1 MFINLGEM
9 DGFDVPKML
18 KYLIETTDL
27 PAEAFG
33 RINIKGV
40 YSFID
45 MEEKQIT
52 QALIAFKN
60 EVYKGRKVRVDISYA
75 GKSSAG
81 AGFGSDKR
89 KPRER
94 KEESRFSRS
103 SNSSFK
109 PERRR
114 RSRI

>member
-27 PAEAFG
+27 TPEAFG

-45 MEEKQIT
+45 MEEKQIAS
-52 QALIAFKN
+52 ALISFKN
-60 EVYKGRKVRVDISYA
+60 EVFKGRKVRVDISYG
-75 GKSSAG
+75 GKSGSAS
-81 AGFGSDKR
+81 GSEKR
-89 KPRER
+89 RPRER
-94 KEESRFSRS
+94 KEDSRFSGSRS
-103 SNSSFK
+103 SNSFK

-114 RSRI
+114 RTRI